1 MSEAMNDAVVW
12 HVLMQ
17 PFVKTATGRVSFA
30 ASFITVSG
38 EGKDTIIISLQ
49 KALRSPQSSP
59 NKWNASLDCLWSLDF
74 SMSEV

>member
-1 MSEAMNDAVVW
+1 MSEAMSDAVVW

-17 PFVKTATGRVSFA
+17 PFVKTATGRVIFA

-49 KALRSPQSSP
+49 KVLKRVQ
-59 NKWNASLDCLWSLDF
+59 
-74 SMSEV
+74 